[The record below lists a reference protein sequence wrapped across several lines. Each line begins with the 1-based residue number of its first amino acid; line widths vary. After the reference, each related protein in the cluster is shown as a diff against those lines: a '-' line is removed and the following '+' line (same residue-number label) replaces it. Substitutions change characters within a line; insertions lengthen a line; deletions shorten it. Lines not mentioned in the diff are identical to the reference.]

1 MMTNYTATGQPTYHV
16 DIVDDVIVIFDATP
30 FSSTATTD
38 IAAVLVGLTTAVGDI
53 SKRLVVYR
61 DATKSYD
68 IVQHTGNRF
77 TGFQPTN
84 ETVLEAALIKIRGH
98 NVVLFSSI
106 NRASE

>member
-1 MMTNYTATGQPTYHV
+1 MNIKAAGQQTYHV

-53 SKRLVVYR
+53 GKRLVVYR
-61 DATKSYD
+61 DSTKSYD

-77 TGFQPTN
+77 IGFQATN
-84 ETVLEAALIKIRGH
+84 ETVLEAALTKIRGH
-98 NVVLFSSI
+98 NVIPFC
-106 NRASE
+106 ASLSKH